1 MTTPIPELDALVA
14 SVKDADWDKRLI
26 EQAIYI
32 YADTGRPFSMND
44 FRDLLPAMAWGVAG
58 RVFLSMINR
67 KCPPIREIAKVRSTS
82 LDTHKKEIGLYVL
95 TETGRQAAATWHQQ
109 HTGRAA

>member
-1 MTTPIPELDALVA
+1 MTAIPELDALVA
-14 SVKDADWDKRLI
+14 SVKDADWDKHLI

-32 YADTGRPFSMND
+32 YAEGGRPFSMND

-67 KCPPIREIAKVRSTS
+67 KRPPIREIAKVRSTS
-82 LDTHKKEIGLYVL
+82 PDTHHKQIGLYVL
-95 TETGRQAAATWHQQ
+95 TQDGHRAAHDWHQQ
-109 HTGRAA
+109 HAGRAA